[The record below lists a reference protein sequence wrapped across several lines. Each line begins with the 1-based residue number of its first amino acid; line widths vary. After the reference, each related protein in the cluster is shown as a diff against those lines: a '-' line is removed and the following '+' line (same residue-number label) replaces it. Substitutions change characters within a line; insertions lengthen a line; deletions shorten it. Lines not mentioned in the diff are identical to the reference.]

1 MSCSGGPPPALVSE
15 RLGGAGFAHSRLR
28 LVDTYTQSP
37 LDLEAARRDDSAVDE
52 LASPDY
58 TVKRVDAM
66 ERAFGGAFVRVRA
79 ELGVESF
86 GIQVVDLPPNS
97 GDISPEHDHLHNC
110 QEEVYL
116 LLDGSAEVALPDRNV
131 PLDRETFVRIGPG
144 TRRRVRTGPDGARLL
159 MIGAV
164 PGGVYEPQENSRLG
178 GPETLAPTASSA
190 LIPDGPPPQLTT

>member
-1 MSCSGGPPPALVSE
+1 MT
-15 RLGGAGFAHSRLR
+15 LGLR
-28 LVDTYTQSP
+28 RETISVMDQQ
-37 LDLEAARRDDSAVDE
+37 AV
-52 LASPDY
+52 PDY
-58 TVKRVDAM
+58 TVKRLDDM

-97 GDISPEHDHLHNC
+97 GDISPEHDHLHNG

-116 LLDGSAEVALPDRNV
+116 LLDGSAEVALPDRSV

-144 TRRRVRTGPDGARLL
+144 IRRRVRTGPDGARLL

-178 GPETLAPTASSA
+178 GPETLAPTASTA